1 MIGKMAM
8 TNPRQGFLGFL
19 LLMVFFSAA
28 GAWEGLGKVTAVSR
42 PQLIPPPAMQRQ
54 PQPTLPSRE
63 QQASLLQTTGLT
75 LNVAVAFQGLGR
87 VGSWLPVKV
96 TAQNEGA
103 DVQGEVQVSI
113 GHGSSNYGVAL
124 DLPKGATKAVVVS
137 VFLPSFNRNLNVRF
151 VQQDGQ
157 TVLAQESQVI
167 EPLGVNTQ
175 MVATVTKGAEG
186 LPIPLVLSNK
196 VQVKQ
201 VALDQTTFPDQAVEL
216 STFDTLILNAVPTSD
231 LSEQQKIALTTWVLQ
246 GGQLVLGG
254 GEGAQETLRGL
265 PAILQPLA
273 LEGTQQWGGAKLFGI
288 EGLSS
293 VVTLAQDIPLTKTD
307 PLAYPLYN
315 GALAQSTLPLFI
327 ERPVGKGFVTFTAM
341 ALDLPFLRHW
351 AKAPRFWSDLL
362 HPLQAMPNNFAAPN
376 TTPRSFLEGNV
387 ASNLTQI
394 PGLELPPL
402 LLLGLLLV
410 TYIVLI
416 GPVTYLV
423 LRRLDRQAWGW
434 LVVPSLTLIFALL
447 AYGLSYLQ
455 RGGDVVI
462 KQITLIE
469 PLQPSLPGTTV
480 VSPSEVAQ
488 VKTFVGLFSPTQRK
502 YTLEAQYPGAMQ
514 TIPYLRPIS
523 LQGAWDMSGQEQG
536 GSFRQALP
544 ARVANIEIAQWSMR
558 AFLSDEVLPYAG
570 LTASLTLD
578 GDKLTGKII
587 NQGQEALEDLV
598 LLQGYH
604 VLRLGKLAPG
614 QRVTPTLSLKQD
626 SELELKFGPGSPLS
640 YLIYGDELSGV
651 GFKGARPELSSAMSP
666 SNPDPLIRLR
676 SSLLDSLFSTG
687 NFRRSSRPLLLAWSK
702 TSPLKVVVPQQ
713 KVERQNTTLIAF
725 EPPLHLTPQPVTLDS
740 DWFERTF
747 EAAEEGVIAPATDYL
762 CMGSQGLG
770 VANFNQPLVETLR
783 LPPYF
788 LGFKPKTLTLLPF
801 VDGDWPKSIQIALF
815 DWEKQQWVKEQLDNQ
830 PLEIEVRNFVSNN
843 GQIRLRLSANKEA
856 MGCFFVGAKLTG
868 TLP

>member
-1 MIGKMAM
+1 
-8 TNPRQGFLGFL
+8 
-19 LLMVFFSAA
+19 
-28 GAWEGLGKVTAVSR
+28 
-42 PQLIPPPAMQRQ
+42 
-54 PQPTLPSRE
+54 
-63 QQASLLQTTGLT
+63 
-75 LNVAVAFQGLGR
+75 
-87 VGSWLPVKV
+87 
-96 TAQNEGA
+96 
-103 DVQGEVQVSI
+103 
-113 GHGSSNYGVAL
+113 
-124 DLPKGATKAVVVS
+124 
-137 VFLPSFNRNLNVRF
+137 

-157 TVLAQESQVI
+157 TVLAQEAQVI
-167 EPLGVNTQ
+167 EPLGINTQ

-186 LPIPLVLSNK
+186 LPLPLVLTNK

-201 VALDQTTFPDQAVEL
+201 VALDPTTLPDHVAGL

-231 LSEQQKIALTTWVLQ
+231 LSKQQKVALTNWVLQ

-254 GEGAQETLRGL
+254 GEGAQQTLSGL
-265 PAILQPLA
+265 PALLQPLA
-273 LEGTQQWGGAKLFGI
+273 LEGTQQWRGTKLFGI
-288 EGLSS
+288 EGPASA
-293 VVTLAQDIPLTKTD
+293 VTLAQGILLTNTY
-307 PLAYPLYN
+307 PLAHPLYN
-315 GALAQSTLPLFI
+315 GALAQSTFPLLI
-327 ERPVGKGFVTFTAM
+327 ERPVGKGSVTFAAM
-341 ALDLPFLRHW
+341 ALDLPFLQHW
-351 AKAPRFWSDLL
+351 AKATRFWSDLL
-362 HPLQAMPNNFAAPN
+362 HTPQAMPNNFAGPN

-394 PGLELPPL
+394 PGLELPSL

-410 TYIVLI
+410 TYIVLV
-416 GPVTYLV
+416 GPVTYLG

-488 VKTFVGLFSPTQRK
+488 IKTFVGLFSPTQRK
-502 YTLEAQYPGAMQ
+502 YTLETQYPGATQ

-544 ARVANIEIAQWSMR
+544 AQVANLEIAQWSMR
-558 AFLSDEVLPYAG
+558 AFVSDEVLPYKG

-578 GDKLTGKII
+578 GDKLTGEIS
-587 NQGQEALEDLV
+587 NQGQETLEDLI

-626 SELELKFGPGSPLS
+626 SELEMKFGPGSPLS
-640 YLIYGDELSGV
+640 YLIYGDQLGGAS
-651 GFKGARPELSSAMSP
+651 FKSARPELSSAMSP
-666 SNPDPLIRLR
+666 STPAPLVRLR

-687 NFRRSSRPLLLAWSK
+687 NLSRNSRPLLLAWSK
-702 TSPLKVVVPQQ
+702 TSPLKVEVPRQ

-725 EPPLHLTPQPVTLDS
+725 EPLLHLTPQPLTIEGG
-740 DWFERTF
+740 WFERTF
-747 EAAEEGVIAPATDYL
+747 EAAEEGAIAPANDNL
-762 CMGSQGLG
+762 CIGSQGIG
-770 VANFNQPLVETLR
+770 VANLQQPMVETLQ

-788 LGFKPKTLTLLPF
+788 SGFQPATLTLLPF
-801 VDGDWPKSIQIALF
+801 VDGDWPKPIQIALF
-815 DWEKQQWVKEQLDNQ
+815 DWAKEQWVKEQLANQ
-830 PLEIEVRNFVSNN
+830 PLAIEVGNFVSSN
-843 GQIRLRLSANKEA
+843 GQIRMRLSANKEA

-868 TLP
+868 KLP